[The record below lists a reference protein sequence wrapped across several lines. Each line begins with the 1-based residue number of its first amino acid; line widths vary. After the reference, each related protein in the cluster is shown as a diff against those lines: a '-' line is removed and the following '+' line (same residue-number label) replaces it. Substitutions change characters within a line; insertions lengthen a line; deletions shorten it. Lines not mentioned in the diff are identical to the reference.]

1 MKGGGRQGAGKMK
14 MSKELKNKTDEEEVD
29 NDKEGGDRWGRACP
43 PTCIEFWAVDS
54 TDHWI

>member
-1 MKGGGRQGAGKMK
+1 ML
-14 MSKELKNKTDEEEVD
+14 KELKNKMGDEEED
-29 NDKEGGDRWGRACP
+29 NNKGRDDKWKRACP